1 MLLVTRRFPERAR
14 QIGEHA
20 PTSHYRLHLSQSSS
34 HLRLSET
41 SPCARESKPAGS
53 GRLGPDRPVVTS
65 PASISD
71 CHVIHGLVSI
81 WNFLIHRRDCSCKH
95 NLSGATISAQL
106 LDQLLDQL
114 FDQLLDQLLDQLFDQ
129 LFDQSNCQSF
139 GSISAHATPMQ
150 MLISHVSA
158 HPPRFC
164 VLPTAQA

>member
-20 PTSHYRLHLSQSSS
+20 PTSHYRLHLSQSSI

-53 GRLGPDRPVVTS
+53 DRLGPDRPVVTS

-71 CHVIHGLVSI
+71 CHVIHGLVCS
-81 WNFLIHRRDCSCKH
+81 WHFLIHRRDCTCKH

-106 LDQLLDQL
+106 LDQLLDQHT
-114 FDQLLDQLLDQLFDQ
+114 
-129 LFDQSNCQSF
+129 CQYF

-150 MLISHVSA
+150 MIISRVSA
-158 HPPRFC
+158 HPQAFC
-164 VLPTAQA
+164 VLSSAQT